1 MLTVCQPK
9 IVNLRQVSGASHADP
24 VAEDLP
30 WEYGRMLTTAIDRSG
45 KSRREI
51 ARLAG
56 VSAPLITNLEAGTR
70 SAGAGVRVP
79 IRTTPDTVIRIAVV
93 LQMPL
98 RRSLEAAGLGETI
111 PPDMTD
117 EEIQR
122 RFRPAIDDMLDALD
136 VDVLLAAIQRRVR
149 SSEGG
154 ETPSA

>member
-1 MLTVCQPK
+1 MTTACDLRTVK
-9 IVNLRQVSGASHADP
+9 LRELVTSGHACVVD
-24 VAEDLP
+24 EELP
-30 WEYGRMLTTAIDRSG
+30 WEFGRMLTAAIDRSG
-45 KSRREI
+45 KSRREL

-56 VSAPLITNLEAGTR
+56 ISAPLITNLEAGMR
-70 SAGAGVRVP
+70 SAGPGIRVP
-79 IRTTPDTVIRIAVV
+79 VRTTPDTVVRIAVV

-98 RRSLEAAGLGETI
+98 RRSLEAAGLGDSI

-117 EEIQR
+117 EEIQN

-154 ETPSA
+154 EAPST